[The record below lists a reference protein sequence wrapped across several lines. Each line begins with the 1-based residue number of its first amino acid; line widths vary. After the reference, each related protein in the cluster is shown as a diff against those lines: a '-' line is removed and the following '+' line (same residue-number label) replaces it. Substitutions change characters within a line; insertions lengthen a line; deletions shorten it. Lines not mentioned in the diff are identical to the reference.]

1 MIISDN
7 PTADLFPVF
16 RPVSRLLDD
25 MVDFFFREQ
34 GRHVNYFMV
43 WIYCQMIASRNS
55 SSKTLES
62 TKNLQEQREH
72 DQLVKSGLWASLMIS
87 VYRYGLILDAS
98 N

>member
-7 PTADLFPVF
+7 PTAELFPVF

-34 GRHVNYFMV
+34 GRHVHYFMV

-62 TKNLQEQREH
+62 TKKPARAKRARSIGEVWIMGLSH
-72 DQLVKSGLWASLMIS
+72 DFC
-87 VYRYGLILDAS
+87 
-98 N
+98 